1 MLFWNMWVINMEE
14 TKKSSRIFGRVM
26 LLLFVMFLCL
36 YAISSTGYLQRLN
49 QNRAL
54 FTEEQIKRFE
64 EDVEN
69 GNYVDIND
77 YIVPEAVDYSN
88 GSSRLGEKL
97 SNAIDYTSH
106 KSLEL
111 FNSFFAFLF
120 K

>member
-1 MLFWNMWVINMEE
+1 MDGK
-14 TKKSSRIFGRVM
+14 KKSSKVFGRV
-26 LLLFVMFLCL
+26 LILLFIMLLCL

-49 QNRAL
+49 QNKAL
-54 FTEEQIKRFE
+54 FTEEQIKKFE

-77 YIVPEAVDYSN
+77 YIVPEMVDYSN
-88 GSSRLGEKL
+88 GSSRLGEKI

>member
-1 MLFWNMWVINMEE
+1 MEDK
-14 TKKSSRIFGRVM
+14 KKSTAIFNRV
-26 LLLFVMFLCL
+26 LLILFIMFLCL

-49 QNRAL
+49 QNKTL

-64 EDVEN
+64 EDVAN
-69 GNYVDIND
+69 GNYVDIKD
-77 YIVPEAVDYSN
+77 YIVPETVDYSN
-88 GSSRLGEKL
+88 SSSRLGEKI

-106 KSLEL
+106 KSLEW

>member
-1 MLFWNMWVINMEE
+1 MINMEDKKKG
-14 TKKSSRIFGRVM
+14 TKVFNRI
-26 LLLFVMFLCL
+26 LLFLFVMFLCL

-49 QNRAL
+49 QNKAL
-54 FTEEQIKRFE
+54 FTEEQIKKFE

-77 YIVPEAVDYSN
+77 YIKPEVVDYSN
-88 GSSRLGEKL
+88 SSSNFGEKL

>member
-1 MLFWNMWVINMEE
+1 MDNDNKKKGSTLFN
-14 TKKSSRIFGRVM
+14 RIL
-26 LLLFVMFLCL
+26 LLLFIMFLCL

-77 YIVPEAVDYSN
+77 YIVPENIDYSN
-88 GSSRLGEKL
+88 TSSRFGEKV

-106 KSLEL
+106 KSLKL

>member
-1 MLFWNMWVINMEE
+1 MEE
-14 TKKSSRIFGRVM
+14 NKKSSNWFSRIL
-26 LLLFVMFLCL
+26 LLLFIMFLCL

-49 QNRAL
+49 QNKAL

-77 YIVPEAVDYSN
+77 YIVPEIVDYSN
-88 GSSRLGEKL
+88 SSSNLGEKI

>member
-1 MLFWNMWVINMEE
+1 MEE
-14 TKKSSRIFGRVM
+14 KKKSSKLLGRI
-26 LLLFVMFLCL
+26 LLFLFIMYLCL
-36 YAISSTGYLQRLN
+36 YAISSMGYFERMN
-49 QNRAL
+49 QNKAL

-64 EDVEN
+64 SDVEN

-77 YIVPEAVDYSN
+77 YILEEDKDYSN
-88 GSSRLGEKL
+88 ASSNLGERI
-97 SNAIDYTSH
+97 SNAIDYTAH

>member
-1 MLFWNMWVINMEE
+1 MWVIDMDD
-14 TKKSSRIFGRVM
+14 KKKGSRIFGRV
-26 LLLFVMFLCL
+26 LLFLFVMFLCL

-49 QNRAL
+49 QNKAL

-64 EDVEN
+64 EDVES

-77 YIVPEAVDYSN
+77 YIVPEVVDYSN
-88 GSSRLGEKL
+88 GSSRLGERI